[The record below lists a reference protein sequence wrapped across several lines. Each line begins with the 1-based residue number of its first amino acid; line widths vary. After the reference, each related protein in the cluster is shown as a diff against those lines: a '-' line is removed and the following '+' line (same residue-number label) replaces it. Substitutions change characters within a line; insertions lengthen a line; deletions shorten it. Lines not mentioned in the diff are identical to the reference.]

1 MDNFNLDDIKNKCLS
16 SSKHRDLTVKDFKV
30 VYYLWN
36 DKDVSKTKI
45 RQELKRDKYTL
56 DKIDKFIQNYL
67 MKNVINLEEIND
79 KLFGKILNAY
89 INK

>member
-36 DKDVSKTKI
+36 DKDVPLDDLWKKFMNI
-45 RQELKRDKYTL
+45 QLKMEK
-56 DKIDKFIQNYL
+56 
-67 MKNVINLEEIND
+67 
-79 KLFGKILNAY
+79 
-89 INK
+89 